1 MQLFQMLTGNRAKF
15 CGRLIALRAALFAPA
30 PLYGQSDLI
39 ALNPV
44 CEVRPEDRWPRELLG
59 HWEIR
64 MEVRSDRRT
73 IANNTSSQAAVQK
86 VYVVEGGNCAER
98 RNICLGSKVRVK
110 PWVRLLLLCGPLFS
124 GGATFAQYNPLPS
137 PIAEQE
143 VAGPAQAAVRAGTN
157 TSVDLSQNPYLG
169 GVPTGERS
177 ATPIPLSLEDAVARG
192 LKQNLGGVLATDS
205 VKDARGQ
212 KWQALS
218 ELLPNVITDT
228 GFGVRQIDLKAQF
241 GLDIPGVPKVVG
253 PFGYFDSRAYLSQTI
268 LDWES
273 IERMRSSQAQLR
285 SVEDGSKNARELVV
299 TVIVSTY
306 LLVIADQS
314 EVESA
319 LSQRDTA
326 TALFQQTSDQ
336 HTAGLAAAVDVLRS
350 QVELQSRKQKVIV
363 AQNNLEKQKL
373 VLARAIGLP
382 PGQKFE
388 ITTKV
393 DYQDLSIPPLDDAI
407 QSAYKA
413 RADFQ
418 SRMNQIQ
425 SAELERKAGLAERY
439 PSIETVADYGITGV
453 NPASTHGTVDA
464 AVTLRVPIFQGG
476 RVHGDVLRA
485 DASLQRAK
493 QLLEDLR
500 AQIDQEVRD
509 AYLDLEAAAQEVSV
523 EKSAVELATETLQQS
538 RDRFSSGVTD
548 NIEVVQAQDALAT
561 ANDAYIA
568 SLYSYN
574 LAKISL
580 ARAIGVAESRFA
592 EYLKGE

>member
-1 MQLFQMLTGNRAKF
+1 M
-15 CGRLIALRAALFAPA
+15 
-30 PLYGQSDLI
+30 
-39 ALNPV
+39 
-44 CEVRPEDRWPRELLG
+44 
-59 HWEIR
+59 EIK
-64 MEVRSDRRT
+64 SDRRT
-73 IANNTSSQAAVQK
+73 IANNPSSQAALQK
-86 VYVVEGGNCAER
+86 VYVVEAANRAEKRSISR
-98 RNICLGSKVRVK
+98 RWKVRLK
-110 PWVRLLLLCGPLFS
+110 PWIRLLLLCAPLS
-124 GGATFAQYNPLPS
+124 NGATTFAQYNPLPS

-143 VAGPAQAAVRAGTN
+143 VAGPAQAAVRAGQN
-157 TSVDLSQNPYLG
+157 ASVALSQNSYLG
-169 GVPTGERS
+169 GVPAGELS
-177 ATPIPLSLEDAVARG
+177 ATPVRLSLKDAVARG
-192 LKQNLGGVLATDS
+192 LKQNLGGFLATDS
-205 VKDARGQ
+205 VTDARGQ

-218 ELLPNVITDT
+218 ELLPNITTGT

-241 GLDIPGVPKVVG
+241 GLEIPGVPKVIG
-253 PFGYFDSRAYLSQTI
+253 PFGYFDSRAYLNQTI
-268 LDWES
+268 FDWGS
-273 IERMRSSQAQLR
+273 IEQERSSQAQLR
-285 SVEDGSKNARELVV
+285 SAQYGYKNARELLV
-299 TVIVSTY
+299 TVIVSNY

-319 LSQRDTA
+319 RSQRDTA
-326 TALFQQTSDQ
+326 KVLFQQTSDQ

-350 QVELQSRKQKVIV
+350 QVELQSRTQKLLV

-382 PGQKFE
+382 LGQKFE
-388 ITTKV
+388 ITTQV

-413 RADFQ
+413 RPDFQ
-418 SRMNQIQ
+418 SQMNQVR
-425 SAELERKAGLAERY
+425 SAELMRKASLAERY
-439 PSIETVADYGITGV
+439 PSIEQVADYGITGV

-464 AVTLRVPIFQGG
+464 AVTLRVPVFEGG
-476 RVHGDVLRA
+476 KVHGDVLRA

-493 QLLEDLR
+493 QVLADLQ

-509 AYLDLEAAAQEVSV
+509 AYLDLQATAQEVSV
-523 EKSAVELATETLQQS
+523 EKSTVTLATETLRQS